1 MDGLDEDL
9 VEWCGLPPL
18 SDEEYERVWIDA
30 DPLFSMLTCFAN
42 VEIKKKYG
50 PEIVRHSD
58 IFYKFIVSSEKE
70 LLALKEEIKE
80 EILDRLKD

>member
-1 MDGLDEDL
+1 MRIWLNGVGCHHFQMRNMKEYGLMRIL
-9 VEWCGLPPL
+9 
-18 SDEEYERVWIDA
+18 
-30 DPLFSMLTCFAN
+30 LFSMLDLFRN